1 MSVDG
6 DTHNKWLGFAE
17 SKIRHLLNELQSLS
31 DIKRQFGLEFRP
43 WSKSYRIEGTLQ
55 PDAGD
60 LARPRY
66 TETDSFYIGIRVKK
80 NLQLQAMQIDL
91 SQKIKDYYQ
100 TFMDVWVKK
109 SEELTQWMVDGKVD
123 LRVTYLRQ
131 DQLPPEVRPKHT
143 PTAAEDGTDGLE
155 PQ

>member
-1 MSVDG
+1 MDG

-43 WSKSYRIEGTLQ
+43 WSKSYRIEGTLLGEGS
-55 PDAGD
+55 DGR
-60 LARPRY
+60 LKY

-80 NLQLQAMQIDL
+80 NLQLQPMQIDL

-123 LRVTYLRQ
+123 IRVAYLKQ
-131 DQLPPEVRPKHT
+131 D
-143 PTAAEDGTDGLE
+143 
-155 PQ
+155 